1 MRLGKVRA
9 NRTSP
14 NHGSKATYCRPSPFP
29 TRKPFG
35 MISLSFNSP
44 PVRERTPV
52 LIDLHTH
59 TYPQSDDSFMAV
71 DDLIDTAKS
80 HGLDGI
86 CLTDHDT
93 FWSMDRVR
101 ELSLKHEFLV
111 LPGCEINT
119 DTGHVLVFGLD
130 EYVFGLHKPSFLLE
144 KVSSKSGVMIA
155 AHPHRRR
162 FLEDPGHKPEARE
175 EMLQRA
181 HGDDFFQMCH
191 AVEGFNG
198 RATEVQNSFSRE
210 LGERLGAKMSA
221 GSDAHRLEQVGTAAT
236 YFEEKITGL
245 ADLIKQIKF
254 GKFKPV
260 DLRNGYNHLSGN
272 GHGLAN
278 ANP

>member
-1 MRLGKVRA
+1 MSQVFPELERELPVDDHPAGLYSSSRVAETVPRLSSIGEKEIDFFLENGYLAGER
-9 NRTSP
+9 
-14 NHGSKATYCRPSPFP
+14 CF
-29 TRKPFG
+29 
-35 MISLSFNSP
+35 SLEA
-44 PVRERTPV
+44 V
-52 LIDLHTH
+52 
-59 TYPQSDDSFMAV
+59 QAAAAAV

-80 HGLDGI
+80 HGLAGI

-101 ELSLKHEFLV
+101 EPSVKHEFLV
-111 LPGCEINT
+111 LPGSEINT

-144 KVSSKSGVMIA
+144 KDSTKSGVMIA

-198 RATEVQNSFSRE
+198 RATEVQNSFSHE

-236 YFEEKITGL
+236 YLEEKISSL
-245 ADLIKQIKF
+245 ADLIKQIKL
-254 GKFKPV
+254 G
-260 DLRNGYNHLSGN
+260 
-272 GHGLAN
+272 
-278 ANP
+278 